1 MAVEQVT
8 YKNIDRGTRNMIMAG
23 LAIAMLASCF
33 DSTIVGTIGF
43 EIAKDLGGMEL
54 YAWMATAYLLCE
66 TVMIPMA
73 GKLSDV
79 YGRKTLFLI
88 GLAIFTGGS
97 IIAGLSV
104 SMEMFIV
111 CRAIQGFGG
120 GILIPVAMAAVQ
132 NSSRPSEMGM
142 TTSAVNLF
150 RSIGFTM
157 GTAIFAMLI
166 NSRLGTELL
175 EAVLEIYDRIPHTTD
190 VLNGG
195 VMSQFPMQIPGI
207 LTAFSNS
214 VDFAFLAGGVIM
226 LLLILVGIFFKGE
239 MPPEEECETVG
250 NDRK

>member
-43 EIAKDLGGMEL
+43 EIAKDLGGIFVLGLGLGCM
-54 YAWMATAYLLCE
+54 MA
-66 TVMIPMA
+66 V
-73 GKLSDV
+73 V
-79 YGRKTLFLI
+79 
-88 GLAIFTGGS
+88 
-97 IIAGLSV
+97 
-104 SMEMFIV
+104 
-111 CRAIQGFGG
+111 
-120 GILIPVAMAAVQ
+120 MAAVQ

-142 TTSAVNLF
+142 TTSAVNLLK
-150 RSIGFTM
+150 SIGFTM

-166 NSRLGTELL
+166 NSRLDTELL
-175 EAVLEIYDRIPHTTD
+175 EAVPEIYDLIPHTTD

>member
-43 EIAKDLGGMEL
+43 EIAKDLGGIFILGLGLGCM
-54 YAWMATAYLLCE
+54 MA
-66 TVMIPMA
+66 V
-73 GKLSDV
+73 V
-79 YGRKTLFLI
+79 
-88 GLAIFTGGS
+88 
-97 IIAGLSV
+97 
-104 SMEMFIV
+104 
-111 CRAIQGFGG
+111 
-120 GILIPVAMAAVQ
+120 MAAVQ

-142 TTSAVNLF
+142 TTSAVNLL

-175 EAVLEIYDRIPHTTD
+175 EAVPEINDLIPHTTD

-195 VMSQFPMQIPGI
+195 IMSQFPMQIPGI

-214 VDFAFLAGGVIM
+214 VDFAFLAGGAIM
-226 LLLILVGIFFKGE
+226 LLLILVGIFFK
-239 MPPEEECETVG
+239 PNFPNSV
-250 NDRK
+250 